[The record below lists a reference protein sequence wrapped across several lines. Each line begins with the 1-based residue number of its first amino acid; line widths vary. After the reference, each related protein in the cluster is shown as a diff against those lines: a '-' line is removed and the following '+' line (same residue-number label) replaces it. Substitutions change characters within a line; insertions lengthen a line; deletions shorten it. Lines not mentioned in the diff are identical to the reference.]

1 MAMEELLAVQELE
14 RRLDADYAAAQA
26 EAKRRIAVEQ
36 RACARSLEDN
46 LRNGEVEARRKMA
59 EAERRAGEQT
69 LTAREAEAAE
79 RLARGQAVLSMLEQT
94 AQTLARSRAECEQMQ
109 ASARERLD
117 RAARWI
123 MKEVVNGEW
132 RS

>member
-1 MAMEELLAVQELE
+1 MRGDTKMAMEELLAVQELE

-36 RACARSLEDN
+36 RACARLLEDN
-46 LRNGEVEARRKMA
+46 LRNGEVEVRRKMA
-59 EAERRAGEQT
+59 ETERRAG
-69 LTAREAEAAE
+69 
-79 RLARGQAVLSMLEQT
+79 EQT